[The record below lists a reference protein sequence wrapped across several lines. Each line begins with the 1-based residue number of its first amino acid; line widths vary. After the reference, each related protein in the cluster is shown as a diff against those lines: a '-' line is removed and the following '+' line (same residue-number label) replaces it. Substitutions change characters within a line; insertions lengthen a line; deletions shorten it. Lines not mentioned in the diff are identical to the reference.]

1 MYVNYVYAWY
11 PKKSEKDT
19 GRPETELQIVVSP
32 RCGAQTTKPG
42 SSTRTAS
49 VFLIV
54 INHSSSFLFS
64 PCLYLK
70 VNFKVYV
77 CVSLHCEPV

>member
-1 MYVNYVYAWY
+1 MYVNHIYARY

-42 SSTRTAS
+42 SSTRQQ
-49 VFLIV
+49 VFFNCDQSLQL
-54 INHSSSFLFS
+54 LFIFPMFMS
-64 PCLYLK
+64 K
-70 VNFKVYV
+70 D
-77 CVSLHCEPV
+77 